1 MWQSGTLR
9 IALERWQSKLR
20 PAGAFPARKAGWSI
34 RGPVRRSAALG
45 CLLVGGAAACW
56 ADDGLNRAIGKA
68 LFDRQWVPAPSSTKA
83 NDGLG
88 PLFNARSCAQ
98 CHGAATAG
106 RIEVMPDK
114 RLLSRGAVVRLSGP
128 DGAGDPHFGAQIQTH
143 AIPGFGSEA
152 EVQLA
157 WRTSTLTL
165 ADGAVVELRQPDATL
180 AGLETPLS
188 ENTSKTLL
196 LAPSLRAAARADKID
211 IKALEERPANV
222 QAGGRL
228 SRDKEGNVLVFG
240 HKASERTLEDVIATA
255 FSRDLG
261 LATSQRREPGGD
273 CTVQQAACMNAIN
286 GIDPSG
292 GEIST
297 EIVGAIADYVRSL
310 DKVATPSRQNE
321 AEGARVFEASGCG
334 ACHTPSMPA
343 KRDGE
348 VELYSDLRLHDMGEG
363 LAGLVEAAGQSS
375 KEWRTAALVG
385 LRERL
390 HAGATLMHDGRAR
403 NIAEAV
409 LWHAGEAENAR
420 DAYKGLP
427 RDQREALERFLLG
440 E

>member
-1 MWQSGTLR
+1 M
-9 IALERWQSKLR
+9 ERWQSKLR
-20 PAGAFPARKAGWSI
+20 PAGAFPARKAGWPI
-34 RGPVRRSAALG
+34 RGSVCRSAALG

-106 RIEVMPDK
+106 RIEVMPDR
-114 RLLSRGAVVRLSGP
+114 RLLSRGAVIRLSGP
-128 DGAGDPHFGAQIQTH
+128 DGAGDPHFGAQIQTD

-152 EVQLA
+152 EVQLT

-165 ADGAVVELRQPDATL
+165 ADGTVVDLREPDATL
-180 AGLETPLS
+180 EGLETPLS
-188 ENTSKTLL
+188 ESTSKTLL
-196 LAPSLRAAARADKID
+196 LASSLRAAARLDRID
-211 IKALEERPANV
+211 IQALEKQPADV

-240 HKASERTLEDVIATA
+240 HKASERTLEDIVATA

-273 CTVQQAACMNAIN
+273 CTVQQAACRNAIN
-286 GIDPSG
+286 GVDASG
-292 GEIST
+292 GEISK

-310 DKVATPSRQNE
+310 DKIAAPSRQDE
-321 AEGARVFEASGCG
+321 AEGARVFEESGCR
-334 ACHTPSMPA
+334 ACHTPLMPA
-343 KRDGE
+343 KRGGE
-348 VELYSDLRLHDMGEG
+348 VALYSDLRLHDMGEG
-363 LAGLVEAAGQSS
+363 LSGLVEAAGQSS
-375 KEWRTAALVG
+375 KEWRTAALIG
-385 LRERL
+385 LGERL
-390 HAGATLMHDGRAR
+390 RAGATLMHDGRAR

-420 DAYKGLP
+420 DAYKGLA

-440 E
+440 K

>member
-1 MWQSGTLR
+1 MG
-9 IALERWQSKLR
+9 RWQSKLR
-20 PAGAFPARKAGWSI
+20 PVGGLPAGKAGWWNRKSI
-34 RGPVRRSAALG
+34 RRSAAIG
-45 CLLVGGAAACW
+45 CLIVGGAAACL
-56 ADDGLNRAIGKA
+56 ADEGLTRAIGKA

-106 RIEVMPDK
+106 RIELMPDK

-165 ADGAVVELRQPDATL
+165 ADGTAVELRQPDATL
-180 AGLETPLS
+180 EGLETPLS
-188 ENTSKTLL
+188 EGMSKTLL

-211 IKALEERPANV
+211 IKALGERAANV

-228 SRDKEGNVLVFG
+228 SRDKDGNVLVFG
-240 HKASERTLEDVIATA
+240 HKASERTLEDIVATA

-261 LATSQRREPGGD
+261 LSTSQRSEPAGD
-273 CTVQQAACMNAIN
+273 CTVQQAACRNAIN
-286 GIDPSG
+286 GTDPSG
-292 GEIST
+292 GEISK
-297 EIVGAIADYVRSL
+297 EIVGAIAVYVRSL
-310 DKVATPSRQNE
+310 DKVAAPSPQNE
-321 AEGARVFEASGCG
+321 AEGARVFEAAGCG
-334 ACHTPSMPA
+334 ACHTPLMPA
-343 KRDGE
+343 KHGGE
-348 VELYSDLRLHDMGEG
+348 VALYSDLRLHDMGEG
-363 LAGLVEAAGQSS
+363 LAGLVETAGQSS

-385 LRERL
+385 LGERL
-390 HAGATLMHDGRAR
+390 RAGATLMHDGRAR

>member
-1 MWQSGTLR
+1 MGQSGTLR
-9 IALERWQSKLR
+9 KALGRWQSKLCLAGAR
-20 PAGAFPARKAGWSI
+20 PARWPI
-34 RGPVRRSAALG
+34 RESVRRGAAVG
-45 CLLVGGAAACW
+45 CLLVAGAVACW

-165 ADGAVVELRQPDATL
+165 ADGTVVDLREPDATL
-180 AGLETPLS
+180 EGLETPLS
-188 ENTSKTLL
+188 ESTSKTLL

-228 SRDKEGNVLVFG
+228 SRDKEGSVLVFG
-240 HKASERTLEDVIATA
+240 HKASERTLEDIVATA

-261 LATSQRREPGGD
+261 LSTSQRSEPGGD
-273 CTVQQAACMNAIN
+273 CTVQQAACRNAIN
-286 GIDPSG
+286 GVDPSG
-292 GEIST
+292 GEISK
-297 EIVGAIADYVRSL
+297 EIIGAIADYVRSL
-310 DKVATPSRQNE
+310 DKVAAPSPQNE
-321 AEGARVFEASGCG
+321 AEGARIFEAAGCG
-334 ACHTPSMPA
+334 TCHTPLMPA
-343 KRDGE
+343 KRGGE
-348 VELYSDLRLHDMGEG
+348 IALYSDLRLHDMGEG
-363 LAGLVEAAGQSS
+363 LAGLAETAGQSS

-385 LRERL
+385 LGERL
-390 HAGATLMHDGRAR
+390 RAGATLMHDGRAR

-409 LWHAGEAENAR
+409 LWHAGEAESTR
-420 DAYKGLP
+420 DAYKSLP